1 MWRDSSFLNDEAAS
15 DRVLLNEDRR
25 ELALCNL
32 LGLLLD
38 VVVVVLLT
46 SKNCLPPV
54 CLLES
59 PSSGMISGVLGMDP
73 AAAAAAAD
81 PIWQLPLAIEAES
94 NVKIGRGLQDIKTL
108 LDEVIR

>member
-1 MWRDSSFLNDEAAS
+1 MCRDSSFLNDEAAS
-15 DRVLLNEDRR
+15 DRVLRNEDRR

-59 PSSGMISGVLGMDP
+59 LSSGMISGVLGMDP
-73 AAAAAAAD
+73 GAAAAVD

-94 NVKIGRGLQDIKTL
+94 NVKIGRGLQD
-108 LDEVIR
+108 

>member
-1 MWRDSSFLNDEAAS
+1 MWRDSSFLNDDAAS

-38 VVVVVLLT
+38 VADVVVLLT
-46 SKNCLPPV
+46 SKNCLPPPPV

-59 PSSGMISGVLGMDP
+59 FSSGMISGVRGMDP
-73 AAAAAAAD
+73 AAVAAAD

-108 LDEVIR
+108 LDE